1 MKLTGVEVPFENVFK
16 LEPNTFLALI
26 SDNKGVIRLVQVDRE
41 SVPENDVALRVIAAD
56 QAQGGCF
63 VRIDGEWVWFD
74 PCPY

>member
-26 SDNKGVIRLVQVDRE
+26 SDSKGVIRLMQVDRE
-41 SVPENDVALRVIAAD
+41 LIPENDVALKVVAAD
-56 QAQGGCF
+56 GAQSGCF
-63 VRIDGEWVWFD
+63 VRIDGMFVWMD